1 MYACVADNTFGK
13 VVHVGSWGVRVQPVW
28 LVQNQPVTNWV
39 VDIFAVV
46 SHVCL
51 VRTQPLR

>member
-28 LVQNQPVTNWV
+28 LVQNQPVTN
-39 VDIFAVV
+39 
-46 SHVCL
+46 
-51 VRTQPLR
+51 